1 MYSSLNSYSVQLKT
15 CSKCGKPMLTT
26 EVGKNAQCV
35 NLLCESHPAHNG
47 HFKKTNKLEKRF
59 NLDRKPSYRSTI
71 QRKQRN
77 VLSRSTSDYRGN
89 SHHRWSNIDE
99 LYESN
104 NRSSDNFS
112 VISELSQETAAFR
125 TQYKSHDE
133 LFLGH
138 SIEEK
143 EDYDELLNIGKG
155 KETKKKRI
163 QYHEDDKNED
173 DDFIKSAQTLLDRF
187 SSKDYFEDSKPSR
200 KNEKKWQ
207 RNNDAS
213 QHISPKNSS
222 RSRRTKYYDNNDDL
236 LNKLDEIEKKFS
248 SKFPFSSATQARNK
262 SRTKLSSG
270 RRLAETDYDPDYHPR
285 SHRFDSRETKTSST
299 PGRYSRKSG
308 YTEEDESMLRMEKA
322 LEKIRDAKALFDENK
337 NYVII
342 EREKRLAQKKDLRHS
357 VGDLASYDPTSAEL
371 VEELRDASRTIRELL
386 SKVNLTENY

>member
-1 MYSSLNSYSVQLKT
+1 
-15 CSKCGKPMLTT
+15 MLTT

-59 NLDRKPSYRSTI
+59 RSTV

-77 VLSRSTSDYRGN
+77 VLSRSTSDYRGS

-104 NRSSDNFS
+104 NRSRDNFS
-112 VISELSQETAAFR
+112 VTSELSQETAAFR

-143 EDYDELLNIGKG
+143 EDYVELLNIGKG
-155 KETKKKRI
+155 KERRKKI

-207 RNNDAS
+207 RNNGAS
-213 QHISPKNSS
+213 HLSPKTSS

-248 SKFPFSSATQARNK
+248 SKFQFFSATQARNK
-262 SRTKLSSG
+262 SRTNLSSG
-270 RRLAETDYDPDYHPR
+270 RRLAETDYDPDYHHPR
-285 SHRFDSRETKTSST
+285 SHRFDSRETQTSNT

-308 YTEEDESMLRMEKA
+308 YTEEDESMLRMEQA
-322 LEKIRDAKALFDENK
+322 LEKIRDSKALFDENK

-386 SKVNLTENY
+386 SKVKLTENY